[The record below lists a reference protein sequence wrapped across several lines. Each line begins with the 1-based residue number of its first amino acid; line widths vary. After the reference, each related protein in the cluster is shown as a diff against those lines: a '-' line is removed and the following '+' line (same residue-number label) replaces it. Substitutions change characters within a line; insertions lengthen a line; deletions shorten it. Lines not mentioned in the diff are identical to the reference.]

1 MYPQERMRRLRTTP
15 RMRRMFREGSLRPE
29 QLVQP
34 LFVDENIKEKR
45 EVATLPG
52 QYALPLCDV
61 GEECSRLDRL
71 GIGAVLLFGIPRR
84 KDPLGSEAW
93 NSEGIVQRAVREA
106 KSASDIPVFTDLCL
120 CEYTDHGH
128 CGQLRDDQV
137 DNDPTLELYG
147 RIAVSQA
154 RAGADMVAPS
164 GMMDGQVAAIRSA
177 LDREGFQGTGIMAY
191 SAKFASCFYGP
202 FRDMVGSCPS
212 HGDRRSHQMDP
223 ANARQARR
231 ELRLDAQEGAD
242 ALMIKPALP
251 YLDVIAR
258 ARMEHDLP
266 ICAYQVSGEY
276 AMLRCAGAQG
286 ALDMKAAMMESLQCI
301 QRAGA
306 DLIITYFAAEA
317 AAYLRGGL
325 DG

>member
-1 MYPQERMRRLRTTP
+1 ML
-15 RMRRMFREGSLRPE
+15 REGSLRPE

-34 LFVDENIKEKR
+34 LFVDENIAERR

-52 QYALPLCDV
+52 QFALPLGMV
-61 GEECSRLDRL
+61 GEECLRLERL
-71 GIGAVLLFGIPRR
+71 GVGAVLLFGIPRR

-93 NSEGIVQRAVREA
+93 NHEGVVQRAVREA
-106 KSASDIPVFTDLCL
+106 KAACGIPVITDLCL

-128 CGQLRDDQV
+128 CGKLRDDLV
-137 DNDPTLELYG
+137 DNDATLELYG

-154 RAGADMVAPS
+154 AAGADMVAPS

-223 ANARQARR
+223 ANARQAAR
-231 ELRLDAQEGAD
+231 ELRADAEEGAD
-242 ALMIKPALP
+242 MLMVKPAMP
-251 YLDVIAR
+251 YLDVICR
-258 ARMEHDLP
+258 ARQELDLP
-266 ICAYQVSGEY
+266 VCAYQVSGEY
-276 AMLRCAGAQG
+276 AMLKCAAAHG
-286 ALDMKAAMMESLQCI
+286 ALDMKAAMMESLCCI

-317 AAYLRGGL
+317 AEHLGSEL

>member
-15 RMRRMFREGSLRPE
+15 RVRSMLREGSLRPE

-34 LFVDENIKEKR
+34 LFVDENIADRR

-52 QYALPLCDV
+52 QYALPLGKV
-61 GEECSRLDRL
+61 GEECVRLERL
-71 GIGAVLLFGIPRR
+71 GVGAVLLFGIPRR

-93 NSEGIVQRAVREA
+93 NHEGVVQRAVREA
-106 KSASDIPVFTDLCL
+106 KAACGIPVMTDLCL

-128 CGQLRDDQV
+128 CGKLRDDQV
-137 DNDPTLELYG
+137 DNDATLELYG

-154 RAGADMVAPS
+154 AAGADMVAPS

-223 ANARQARR
+223 ANARQAAR
-231 ELRLDAQEGAD
+231 ELRMDAEEGAD
-242 ALMIKPALP
+242 MLMVKPAMP
-251 YLDVIAR
+251 YLDVICR
-258 ARMEHDLP
+258 ARQDHDLP

-276 AMLRCAGAQG
+276 AMLRCAAALG
-286 ALDMKAAMMESLQCI
+286 ALEMKAAMMESLCCI

-317 AAYLRGGL
+317 AEALGGERPV
-325 DG
+325 